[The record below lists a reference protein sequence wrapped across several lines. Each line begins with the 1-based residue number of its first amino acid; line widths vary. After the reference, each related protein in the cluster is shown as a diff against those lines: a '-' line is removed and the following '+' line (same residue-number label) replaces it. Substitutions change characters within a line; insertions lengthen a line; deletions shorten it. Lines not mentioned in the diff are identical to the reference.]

1 MAKARTT
8 VTTSWQQIAAGAAV
22 FTVEKV
28 GAGHLL
34 FNETQADE
42 TAYRDRPSQNDQFEQ
57 RSDVTTYVKATG
69 DGWEIIADGSL

>member
-28 GAGHLL
+28 GSGHLL
-34 FNETQADE
+34 FNETPSDE
-42 TAYRDRPSQNDQFEQ
+42 TAYRDRPNQYDQLEQ
-57 RSDVTTYVKATG
+57 PNAAPTYVKATG
-69 DGWEIIADGSL
+69 DGWVIIADGSL